1 MCKGNVI
8 LISVLAAYC
17 FFFLSKIHKY
27 GSKHN
32 PLLRSVEP
40 LLLLWV
46 FGWIFGM
53 NSKNSKLQ
61 RQMRDTGSSN

>member
-1 MCKGNVI
+1 MQRKCDFNFCLG
-8 LISVLAAYC
+8 SVLL

-61 RQMRDTGSSN
+61 RQMRDTGLSN